1 VKEERKRSEIM
12 QSALKLIAEKGF
24 IGAPMAMVA
33 EKANVGIGTIYH
45 YFKDKNTL
53 INKLYMELEGKLIK
67 FLEGNYNEGDSVRE
81 RFLQLYR
88 GVLSYFTD
96 HPLEFRYM
104 EQYFNSPYSID
115 LRRDRIFDD
124 SREGTILKKLF
135 LEGVEQKFIKDLP
148 LVVLFALS
156 FGPILLLLRD
166 QILGF
171 VTLNDTLIEKTI
183 EACLDSIK
191 R

>member
-1 VKEERKRSEIM
+1 
-12 QSALKLIAEKGF
+12 
-24 IGAPMAMVA
+24 
-33 EKANVGIGTIYH
+33 
-45 YFKDKNTL
+45 
-53 INKLYMELEGKLIK
+53 
-67 FLEGNYNEGDSVRE
+67 
-81 RFLQLYR
+81 
-88 GVLSYFTD
+88 
-96 HPLEFRYM
+96 M

-124 SREGTILKKLF
+124 TREGTIFNKLF
-135 LEGVEQKFIKDLP
+135 LEGVEQKVIKDLP
-148 LVVLFALS
+148 LVILFALS

-171 VTLNDTLIEKTI
+171 VTLNDILIEKTI

>member
-1 VKEERKRSEIM
+1 MKEERKRSEIM
-12 QSALKLIAEKGF
+12 QSALELIAEKGF
-24 IGAPMAMVA
+24 IGAPMAMIA
-33 EKANVGIGTIYH
+33 DKAHVGIGTIYH
-45 YFKDKNTL
+45 YFKDKDTL
-53 INKLYMELEGKLIK
+53 INELYMDMEGKLIK
-67 FLEGNYNEGDSVRE
+67 FLESNYNEGDSVRE
-81 RFLQLYR
+81 RILQLFR
-88 GVLSYFTD
+88 GVLSYFTH

-124 SREGTILKKLF
+124 SREGMIFNKLF
-135 LEGVEQKFIKDLP
+135 LEGVEEKVIKDLP
-148 LVVLFALS
+148 LVILFALS

-171 VTLNDTLIEKTI
+171 VTLDDILIEKTI

>member
-1 VKEERKRSEIM
+1 MKEERKRSEIM

>member
-1 VKEERKRSEIM
+1 MKEERKRSEIM
-12 QSALKLIAEKGF
+12 QSALELIAEKGF
-24 IGAPMAMVA
+24 IGAPMAMIA
-33 EKANVGIGTIYH
+33 DKAHVGIGTIYH
-45 YFKDKNTL
+45 YFKDKDTL
-53 INKLYMELEGKLIK
+53 INELYMDMEGKLIK
-67 FLEGNYNEGDSVRE
+67 FLESNYDEGDSVRE
-81 RFLQLYR
+81 RILQLFR

-124 SREGTILKKLF
+124 TREGTIFNKLF
-135 LEGVEQKFIKDLP
+135 LEGVEQKVIKDLP
-148 LVVLFALS
+148 LVILFALS

-171 VTLNDTLIEKTI
+171 VTLNDILIEKTI

>member
-1 VKEERKRSEIM
+1 MKEEKKRSEIM
-12 QSALKLIAEKGF
+12 QSALELIAEKGF
-24 IGAPMAMVA
+24 IGAPMAMIA
-33 EKANVGIGTIYH
+33 DKAHVGIGTIYH
-45 YFKDKNTL
+45 YFKDKDTL
-53 INKLYMELEGKLIK
+53 INELYMDMEGKLIK
-67 FLEGNYNEGDSVRE
+67 FLESNYDEGDSVRE
-81 RFLQLYR
+81 RILQLFR

-124 SREGTILKKLF
+124 TREGTIFNKLF
-135 LEGVEQKFIKDLP
+135 LEGVEQKVIKDLP
-148 LVVLFALS
+148 LVILFALS

-171 VTLNDTLIEKTI
+171 VTLNDILIEKTI

>member
-1 VKEERKRSEIM
+1 MKEERKRSEIM
-12 QSALKLIAEKGF
+12 QSALELIAEKGF
-24 IGAPMAMVA
+24 IGAPMAMIA
-33 EKANVGIGTIYH
+33 DKAHVGIGTIYH
-45 YFKDKNTL
+45 YFKDKDTL
-53 INKLYMELEGKLIK
+53 INELYMDMEGKLIK
-67 FLEGNYNEGDSVRE
+67 FLESNYNEGDSVRE
-81 RFLQLYR
+81 RILQLFR

-124 SREGTILKKLF
+124 TREGTIFNKLF
-135 LEGVEQKFIKDLP
+135 LEGVEQKVIKDLP
-148 LVVLFALS
+148 LVILFALS

-171 VTLNDTLIEKTI
+171 VTLNDILIEKTI

>member
-1 VKEERKRSEIM
+1 VKKEEKRNEIM
-12 QSALKLIAEKGF
+12 QSALKLIAEQGF
-24 IGAPMAMVA
+24 IGAPMALIA
-33 EKANVGIGTIYH
+33 EKAHVGVGTIYH
-45 YFKDKNTL
+45 YFKDKDAL
-53 INKLYMELEGKLIK
+53 INELYMELEEKVLK
-67 FLEGNYNEGDSVRE
+67 FLESNYNEGDSIQK
-81 RFLQLYR
+81 RFLQLHK
-88 GVLSYFTD
+88 GVLRYFTE

-115 LRRDRIFDD
+115 LRRDRIFNN
-124 SREGTILKKLF
+124 SREGTIFKKLF
-135 LEGVEQKFIKDLP
+135 IEGIEQKIIKDLP

-156 FGPILLLLRD
+156 FGPIILLLRD

-183 EACLDSIK
+183 EACWESIK

>member
-1 VKEERKRSEIM
+1 M
-12 QSALKLIAEKGF
+12 QSALELIAEKGF
-24 IGAPMAMVA
+24 IGAPMAMIA
-33 EKANVGIGTIYH
+33 DKAHVGIGTIYH
-45 YFKDKNTL
+45 YFKDKDTL
-53 INKLYMELEGKLIK
+53 INELYMDMEGKLIK
-67 FLEGNYNEGDSVRE
+67 FLESNYNEGDSVRE
-81 RFLQLYR
+81 RILQLFR

-124 SREGTILKKLF
+124 TREGTIFNKLF
-135 LEGVEQKFIKDLP
+135 LEGVEQKVIKDLP
-148 LVVLFALS
+148 LVILFALS

-171 VTLNDTLIEKTI
+171 VTLNDILIEKTI